1 MAYDSYFDNDKYLER
16 WRKERVKDIPQEKK
30 IDYSK
35 TKKISQETLEAEKR
49 ARSNSINNTVIEY
62 KPKVKKTTIRFISC
76 CLAILI
82 FISTIIL
89 GAGKISKRFQELA
102 LEDEID
108 DYVVEMISP
117 EKEYGDILAYS
128 AYRLKNG
135 NFAYDHKL
143 LAKEFLKCDASLF
156 DLLIYNVYEN
166 DVYDKISDVNYIFQE
181 ISFILPSIESEN
193 PELFQK
199 LNGINSFSKYLRTI
213 DCVNEKDEIDYEKYE
228 QYGKS
233 LYESHKEDL
242 KSQYGGKSK

>member
-1 MAYDSYFDNDKYLER
+1 MAYDSYFDNDKYLEK
-16 WRKERVKDIPQEKK
+16 WRKDRVKDIPQEKK

-35 TKKISQETLEAEKR
+35 TKKISQETIEAEKR

-117 EKEYGDILAYS
+117 EKEYG
-128 AYRLKNG
+128 
-135 NFAYDHKL
+135 
-143 LAKEFLKCDASLF
+143 E
-156 DLLIYNVYEN
+156 
-166 DVYDKISDVNYIFQE
+166 DK
-181 ISFILPSIESEN
+181 
-193 PELFQK
+193 
-199 LNGINSFSKYLRTI
+199 
-213 DCVNEKDEIDYEKYE
+213 
-228 QYGKS
+228 
-233 LYESHKEDL
+233 
-242 KSQYGGKSK
+242 